1 VTALDWVAVPLLGGL
16 AAIARFMLIASPR
29 WNFYTGT
36 FVVNISGSLILGLL
50 AGAALSG
57 DAEIVLGSATIGS
70 YTTFSTW
77 MFETYHLASEK
88 KRAVAAANV
97 ILSVAVGLGALTL
110 GHLITA

>member
-1 VTALDWVAVPLLGGL
+1 MNVLDWIAVPLLGGL
-16 AAIARFMLIASPR
+16 AALARFMLISSPR

-50 AGAALSG
+50 SGAALSG
-57 DAEIVLGSATIGS
+57 NTEILLGSATIGS

-97 ILSVAVGLGALTL
+97 ILSLAVGLGALTL